1 MKITFGLCAAISL
14 LFLGCGEKSDTANPS
29 AGSSTNSGGVLTA
42 PADYLQAA
50 GNAKKSAEKTI
61 DTVSINKAI
70 QMFNVSEGRYP
81 KDLQELVDGKYMP
94 SIPEAPYGMKIEYDA
109 TKGEVKVVKQ

>member
-1 MKITFGLCAAISL
+1 MKKSFLFCAAFS
-14 LFLGCGEKSDTANPS
+14 LFLMGCGEKSDTANPS
-29 AGSSTNSGGVLTA
+29 AGSSTNNGSVWTA

-50 GNAKKSAEKTI
+50 GNAKKSAEKTV
-61 DTVSINKAI
+61 DMVALNKAV

-81 KDLQELVDGKYMP
+81 KDLQELVDGKYIP
-94 SIPEAPYGMKIEYDA
+94 VIPEAPYGMKIEYDA